1 LFYFFCLSSR
11 TKEIEQFKG
20 SYFFIVQG
28 KKMDNSELFD
38 IFFNE
43 EEEKNNMFE
52 CLRFFG

>member
-1 LFYFFCLSSR
+1 MLTTSR
-11 TKEIEQFKG
+11 TKKIEQFKG

-43 EEEKNNMFE
+43 EEEKNNKFE
-52 CLRFFG
+52 CLRFLG